1 MTDENTI
8 DQDVDL
14 HDDDEEIMEMKHGK
28 KKMSEMDDHE
38 ADSVKSADAASD
50 ASGSA
55 PKRTGDQ
62 STQDPMPK
70 TKAALMAAM
79 MHNMGKMD
87 KKSLQAMYGKHSEMM
102 HHNESVD
109 EDGEMIDEAPRA
121 EVTYEANFE
130 DDLNALVS
138 EEATLSD
145 EFKDK
150 ASTIFEAAIK
160 SKLSEEIDRLEAKYN
175 EELAEEVST
184 TKAELVEKVDSYLN
198 YVVEQ
203 WMEDNK
209 VAVQAG
215 LRTEI
220 AEKFMGSLKDLFV
233 ESYIEVPE
241 SKVDL
246 VDELAGEVEEL
257 EGSLNAS
264 TGKIIEMTEEL
275 ESFKRDAVIR
285 EATKDLAD
293 TQVEKLKS
301 LVADIDFGDNFA
313 EMVATVKESY
323 FKNEAAGSEVDA
335 DQICN
340 SFFLGHWGHGH
351 HGVTVLTA
359 TTGLLLKQTANILGG
374 SSDGLAVS
382 HAWLANG
389 HVHFHVANQLVFN
402 DFQVQFTHSA
412 DDGFACFIVVITAE

>member
-1 MTDENTI
+1 MTDEN
-8 DQDVDL
+8 QDVDL

-55 PKRTGDQ
+55 PKRKGDQ
-62 STQDPMPK
+62 SKQDPMPK

-79 MHNMGKMD
+79 MNKMGGMD
-87 KKSLQAMYGKHSEMM
+87 KKSLQAMYHKQSEMY
-102 HHNESVD
+102 HK
-109 EDGEMIDEAPRA
+109 EDMDDDGDMIDEAPRA

-160 SKLSEEIDRLEAKYN
+160 SKLSEEIDRLEAKYD

-285 EATKDLAD
+285 EAAKGLAD

-313 EMVATVKESY
+313 EKVATVKESY

-335 DQICN
+335 DQIDETFDAEVET
-340 SFFLGHWGHGH
+340 SDVMGQYLS
-351 HGVTVLTA
+351 A
-359 TTGLLLKQTANILGG
+359 IKRQTK
-374 SSDGLAVS
+374 S
-382 HAWLANG
+382 
-389 HVHFHVANQLVFN
+389 
-402 DFQVQFTHSA
+402 
-412 DDGFACFIVVITAE
+412 

>member
-1 MTDENTI
+1 MTDEN
-8 DQDVDL
+8 QDVDL

-38 ADSVKSADAASD
+38 ADSVKSSDAAAD
-50 ASGSA
+50 ASGNA
-55 PKRTGDQ
+55 PKRKGDQ
-62 STQDPMPK
+62 SKQDPMPK

-102 HHNESVD
+102 HK
-109 EDGEMIDEAPRA
+109 EDMDDDGDMIDEAPRA

-313 EMVATVKESY
+313 EKVATVKESY

-335 DQICN
+335 DQIDETFDAEVET
-340 SFFLGHWGHGH
+340 SDVMGQYLS
-351 HGVTVLTA
+351 A
-359 TTGLLLKQTANILGG
+359 IKRQTK
-374 SSDGLAVS
+374 S
-382 HAWLANG
+382 
-389 HVHFHVANQLVFN
+389 
-402 DFQVQFTHSA
+402 
-412 DDGFACFIVVITAE
+412 